1 MHHDHPT
8 LPHPAL
14 PHDLPHSA
22 DALPAGPAARL
33 RATGLTVRRGGRQL
47 LRGVRLTVAPG
58 TRLAVVGENGRG
70 KSTLLHVLAGTLA
83 PDAGTVTR
91 AGTLGMLGQRLD
103 APPGVTVGSLADRAL
118 APSRRALA
126 ELDEAA
132 SALARG
138 APGATEA
145 ADAYAAALQTA
156 TVLDAWDAERRIDR
170 ALGALGA
177 ETDRELPLERLSVGQ
192 RHRVRLACLLAAR
205 DDLLLLDEPTNH
217 LDAAGLEFLTARL
230 RDHPG
235 GLVLVSHD
243 RALLQDVAT
252 RFLDLDPNRDG
263 RPRLYAGGYQ
273 GWLAGRAAERARWV
287 QEARA
292 QQRDQARLAEAA
304 QRARDRLESAWR
316 PAKGHGRH
324 ERQSRAPGA
333 VQALRRREADLA
345 ARRVPVPEPPVE
357 PAFPRGRDRSGQ
369 VLVRAR
375 DLCLAGRLPRPVSLE
390 VTGGGRVLVT
400 GPNGAGKS
408 TLLGLLAGRLT
419 PDGGTLE
426 TGRGARVALFDQEP
440 PPWPSGLAA
449 REVYRRHVVQLCMAG
464 ALTPEEVLPLSSL
477 GLLDREALD
486 TAVGALSEGQRSR
499 LHLALCLAGR
509 PDVLLLD
516 EPSNHL
522 SAALVDRLT
531 RALLETPAAVVV
543 ATHDRQMLADLSSWP
558 RLDLS

>member
-1 MHHDHPT
+1 MHPD
-8 LPHPAL
+8 HPAL
-14 PHDLPHSA
+14 LRPA
-22 DALPAGPAARL
+22 DALPAGSAARL
-33 RATGLTVRRGGRQL
+33 RAMDLGVRRGGRQL

-70 KSTLLHVLAGTLA
+70 KTTLLHVLAGTLA
-83 PDAGTVTR
+83 PDVGTVTR
-91 AGTLGMLGQRLD
+91 VGTLGLLGQRLD
-103 APPGVTVGSLADRAL
+103 AAPGETVGTLADRAL
-118 APSRRALA
+118 EPSRRALA
-126 ELDEAA
+126 ELHEAA
-132 SALARG
+132 SALSRVT
-138 APGATEA
+138 PGAAET
-145 ADAYAAALQTA
+145 YTAALQTA

-170 ALGALGA
+170 ALCALGA
-177 ETDRELPLERLSVGQ
+177 ETDRDLPLERLSVGQ

-217 LDAAGLEFLTARL
+217 LDAAGLDFLTGRL

-252 RFLDLDPNRDG
+252 RFLDLDPSRDG
-263 RPRLYAGGYQ
+263 LPRLYAGGYE

-292 QQRDQARLAEAA
+292 QHQEQARLAEAA
-304 QRARDRLESAWR
+304 QRARDRLVSAWR

-333 VQALRRREADLA
+333 VQALRRREEDLA
-345 ARRVPVPEPPVE
+345 ARRVTVPEPPVE
-357 PAFPRGRDRSGQ
+357 LAFPLARDRAGQ
-369 VLVRAR
+369 TLVRAR
-375 DLCLAGRLPRPVSLE
+375 DLSLTGRLPRPVSVE
-390 VTGGGRVLVT
+390 VTGGGRILVT

-419 PDGGTLE
+419 PDGGALE
-426 TGRGARVALFDQEP
+426 TRPGTRVALFDQEP
-440 PPWPSGLAA
+440 PPWPPGLAA
-449 REVYRRHVVQLCMAG
+449 REVYRRHVVQLCVAG
-464 ALTPEEVLPLSSL
+464 DLAPEEVLPLSAL

-486 TAVGALSEGQRSR
+486 TPVGALSEGQRSR
-499 LHLALCLAGR
+499 LHLALQLAGR

-531 RALLETPAAVVV
+531 RALLDTPAAVVV
-543 ATHDRQMLADLSSWP
+543 ATHDRQMLADLGSWP
-558 RLDLS
+558 RLDVS